1 MKSFVKMAQEISVVM
16 NREYPG
22 INLPIT
28 NKVTKVLFSQNEYDI
43 KKFIDINSL
52 ELIQYPVLYKY
63 LKKNMPQYYSQV

>member
-1 MKSFVKMAQEISVVM
+1 MAQEISVVM

-28 NKVTKVLFSQNEYDI
+28 SKVTRVLFSEKENDI
-43 KKFIDINSL
+43 KEFLNVNSN

-63 LKKNMPQYYSQV
+63 LKKNIPQYYS

>member
-1 MKSFVKMAQEISVVM
+1 MKSFTKMAQEISVVM

-28 NKVTKVLFSQNEYDI
+28 SKVTRVLFSQKEEDI
-43 KKFIDINSL
+43 KEFLNVNSN

-63 LKKNMPQYYSQV
+63 LKKNIPQYYS